1 VAAVAKA
8 ARFRLS
14 QRVAAAV
21 VGVMLRAGL
30 ALPVRLA
37 PEDCPPGQQL
47 RPVLPVR
54 ECPAPMQPRP
64 RITLGKAAVV
74 VVVLQIPR
82 QASRAAVPC
91 GAAVVVGLA
100 GIVAQRLRSWWQ
112 RLAAEISLLSAAAA
126 WQERAAQLQRRAVPA
141 RPPTAW
147 QAVKAAVA
155 VALRSRPRRT
165 ALRAE
170 RAVLA
175 AAQAAAVA
183 RATTPARAALVAS
196 VATGTAS

>member
-1 VAAVAKA
+1 
-8 ARFRLS
+8 
-14 QRVAAAV
+14 
-21 VGVMLRAGL
+21 
-30 ALPVRLA
+30 
-37 PEDCPPGQQL
+37 
-47 RPVLPVR
+47 
-54 ECPAPMQPRP
+54 
-64 RITLGKAAVV
+64 
-74 VVVLQIPR
+74 
-82 QASRAAVPC
+82 
-91 GAAVVVGLA
+91 VVVGLA